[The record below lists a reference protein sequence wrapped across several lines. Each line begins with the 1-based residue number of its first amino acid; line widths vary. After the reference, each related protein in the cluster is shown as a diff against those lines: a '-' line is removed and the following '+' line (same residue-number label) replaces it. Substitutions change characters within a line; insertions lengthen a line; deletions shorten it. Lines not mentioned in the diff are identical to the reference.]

1 MRSHCDAAIALNT
14 SLRSMP
20 LSPAQVCAPGRLFPD
35 QPAVKDELI
44 IAKRCGPISEADQTK
59 MICDG
64 RECLLKLCRQTACAW
79 RYGPAP

>member
-20 LSPAQVCAPGRLFPD
+20 LSPAQVCAPGRVFPD

-44 IAKRCGPISEADQTK
+44 IAK
-59 MICDG
+59 
-64 RECLLKLCRQTACAW
+64 
-79 RYGPAP
+79 